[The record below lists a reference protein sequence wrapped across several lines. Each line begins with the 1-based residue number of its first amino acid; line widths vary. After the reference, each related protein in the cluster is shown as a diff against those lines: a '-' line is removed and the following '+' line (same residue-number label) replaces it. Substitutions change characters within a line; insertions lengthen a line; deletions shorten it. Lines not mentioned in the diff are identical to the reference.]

1 MPKFVCDVV
10 CPNCS
15 EKSKLTTIFLKVPSS
30 FGSRCPFCYF
40 PYTCKTGDKRLEM
53 RVEKIRKKA
62 FLIHSASA
70 EDKKLLEW
78 LRELLKLYGVA
89 TTIIEED
96 PRPIGWLQ
104 KSLDGITSAD
114 FVLAFLTKRHQ
125 FMDKSGQVA
134 GWKAPDKCYDE
145 VAIAFAL
152 GKDLF
157 ALVEKE
163 VDSGRVLETRAW
175 CFQFER
181 DSPIKAGCGFFKRL
195 DFYLHGE

>member
-1 MPKFVCDVV
+1 MPKFAYKFV

-15 EKSKLTTIFLKVPSS
+15 ERLHIEMISLKEPSTVL
-30 FGSRCPFCYF
+30 SRCGSCHFPFRYH
-40 PYTCKTGDKRLEM
+40 TKDKRTEI
-53 RVEKIRKKA
+53 RVEKIEKKA
-62 FLIHSASA
+62 FLVHSVNA
-70 EDKKLLEW
+70 EEKKLLTW
-78 LRELLKLYGVA
+78 FRELLRLYGVA
-89 TTIIEED
+89 TTVIEED

-114 FVLAFLTKRHQ
+114 FVLAFLTKRYQ
-125 FMDKSGQVA
+125 FLDKSGQVA

-175 CFQFER
+175 CYPFER
-181 DSPIKAGCGFFKRL
+181 DSPIKADCGFFERL
-195 DFYLHGE
+195 DFYVGGE